1 MTILTG
7 FSSHIIMSDHSVLA
21 KPFKLHKKDLSK
33 IIQGIREKANN
44 IVDDEKKK
52 NNNND
57 NEKKDAGTSV
67 TYNYNFADEG
77 DKKRKNFNF
86 VAVGDFGCS
95 KNAKKTVS
103 NMEGKKPELVL
114 PLGDLSYDKTAN
126 CWLNLVSPL
135 SDKLKVTLGF
145 HDVNDG
151 GSKLKQY
158 EETFGLNELYGSFDY
173 RHVHFVTMASE
184 SKFDEDPAQY
194 KFIDEDLKKASENK
208 DIDWIVVTS
217 YGHFT
222 HHHQH
227 IKLKKILGISITLSL
242 KSIMSI

>member
-1 MTILTG
+1 
-7 FSSHIIMSDHSVLA
+7 
-21 KPFKLHKKDLSK
+21 
-33 IIQGIREKANN
+33 
-44 IVDDEKKK
+44 
-52 NNNND
+52 
-57 NEKKDAGTSV
+57 
-67 TYNYNFADEG
+67 
-77 DKKRKNFNF
+77 
-86 VAVGDFGCS
+86 
-95 KNAKKTVS
+95 
-103 NMEGKKPELVL
+103 
-114 PLGDLSYDKTAN
+114 
-126 CWLNLVSPL
+126 
-135 SDKLKVTLGF
+135 
-145 HDVNDG
+145 VNDG